1 MDYLGLF
8 LGEIINNYGSVLMQ
22 SSKGTKNTL
31 SLVMLTRIFSC
42 WKTNPY
48 LSMTSLASSKMRV
61 RNTKSG
67 LLKLINLCWFPLIV
81 TLVD

>member
-31 SLVMLTRIFSC
+31 SLVMLTRIFSF

-48 LSMTSLASSKMRV
+48 LRMTSLTSSEMRV
-61 RNTKSG
+61 RNAKS
-67 LLKLINLCWFPLIV
+67 LVASHLVSLIKSCCFLS
-81 TLVD
+81 